1 MNGKSLTYPDVL
13 RRFRQRSNHGDM
25 LGEVENQL
33 SNEIKSLQFVKTC
46 LSIGTGYG
54 EYDIEFIKRCLPN
67 LKKLIVV
74 EKDPNCLKEL
84 KVNMRNSFE
93 DKIEIEIHEA
103 RIEDFMN
110 ENTNRD
116 FKIDL
121 ILGLYVLYFLTPESR
136 KDLFKVCFDQ
146 WLEPNK
152 GMLIFANPSKKSHF
166 AALYNKVNNKMEAF
180 QDVEIIKKEI
190 GELDLNIIFEKNFS
204 NIFDFREFDMDLYGM
219 LKAISRDITEEM
231 IRGILEEM
239 CPKGSGYDVCQV
251 LVVQK
256 KKSVLVSC

>member
-1 MNGKSLTYPDVL
+1 MNGKSLTYPEVL
-13 RRFRQRSNHGDM
+13 RRFRQRSNHGDI

-33 SNEIKSLQFVKTC
+33 SSEIKSLHFVKTC
-46 LSIGTGYG
+46 LTIGTGYG
-54 EYDIEFIKRCLPN
+54 GTEIKFIKRCLPN

-121 ILGLYVLYFLTPESR
+121 ILALYVLYFLTPESR

-152 GMLIFANPSKKSHF
+152 GMLIFANPSKKNDF
-166 AALYNKVNNKMEAF
+166 VTVYNMVNMETESF
-180 QDVEIIKKEI
+180 QDVERIKNEVRA
-190 GELDLNIIFEKNFS
+190 LDLNIIAQKKYTVTFKLKHL
-204 NIFDFREFDMDLYGM
+204 DVDLCGM
-219 LKAISRDITEEM
+219 LKAINRDITEEM
-231 IRGILEEM
+231 IKDTLE
-239 CPKGSGYDVCQV
+239 DVCSDGRAKDV
-251 LVVQK
+251 CELCVVQNQF
-256 KKSVLVSC
+256 